1 MFVFLFSMK
10 LTTTRYLLVEIED
23 DVVGDLAGRTGI
35 LGRFW
40 NISLDKVKYILYLQ
54 SECLNNVSILGGFTT
69 KHGYFCHPNTKMAA
83 KNLNEAQLECLNDQ
97 SCDMFYRVCD
107 YPDSRFRKCTN
118 TAEAVYQDPSTC
130 GDILGQSSLYIRGNT
145 FGIWYFYV
153 SIYKID

>member
-1 MFVFLFSMK
+1 M
-10 LTTTRYLLVEIED
+10 TLLGTLP
-23 DVVGDLAGRTGI
+23 DVQVSQVDFETYQWI
-35 LGRFW
+35 KF
-40 NISLDKVKYILYLQ
+40 KYILYIQ

-69 KHGYFCHPNTKMAA
+69 KHGYFCHPNTNMSA

-118 TAEAVYQDPSTC
+118 TAEAEYQDPSTC

-145 FGIWYFYV
+145 FGIWCFHL
-153 SIYKID
+153 SIDCNISLLLILH